1 MFPIHR
7 ARNRRADRWPRAGFA
22 PAAAPGAASTVIPFD
37 QAARFELT
45 GRPGN
50 VLQDVITVGPDGIFV
65 AVAIGYGLDEQ
76 RTEPT
81 PLLRLDRRDG
91 VVPGDVTLGELPV
104 SALLDGFRI
113 SQGLGRVVFDEEDVE
128 PRGRGA
134 IAEPVLSDNVL
145 PPVHALGNAAGTARL
160 LFESIAPPGDFAFL
174 LSATDT
180 ATGRELQDEPTHS
193 LASLGKSDGDR
204 PFRMLAQPVT
214 FLPRSSI
221 RIQITERS
229 ERVLGTLFIVL
240 YGYKVIAAGCPEPN
254 VRQLRGPRA
263 CPVETIG
270 RPNARVIPF
279 DYVTTFRL
287 IGQEDRLVEDEVSI
301 NSDGMF
307 VATAIGYGLEVEGT
321 DVLLSWENL
330 EDVGVDAL
338 RANLRQ
344 NRAAFDAWNA
354 LAPADP
360 AKAQLPVIDL
370 SSLPLRMLPTS
381 ALVDGVRIR
390 PDFIRLAMTDGG
402 DLSRAVPITII
413 NRMFERLNDPAD
425 VSFRY
430 SIFDSGR
437 GVELQNQP
445 IHNIAGLGIADGT
458 RPFKKLP
465 RPMVFL
471 PRSTIRVRVEERRGR
486 GTLFIVFQGYKVL
499 GDSGSRGAA

>member
-1 MFPIHR
+1 MLPTHR

-22 PAAAPGAASTVIPFD
+22 PAAAPGATRAIIPFD

-50 VLQDVITVGPDGIFV
+50 VLQDVITVAPDGVFV

-81 PLLRLDRRDG
+81 PLVRLDQANG

-104 SALLDGFRI
+104 SALLGGFRI
-113 SQGLGRVVFDEEDVE
+113 SQGLGRLVFDDEDVE

-134 IAEPVLSDNVL
+134 IPEPVLSDNVL
-145 PPVHALGNAAGTARL
+145 PPVHALGNADGTARL
-160 LFESIAPPGDFAFL
+160 LFDSITPPGDFSFL

-180 ATGRELQDEPTHS
+180 ASGRELQDEPTHS

-229 ERVLGTLFIVL
+229 EQVLGTLFIVL
-240 YGYKVIAAGCPEPN
+240 YGYKIIAAGCPEPT
-254 VRQLRGPRA
+254 VRQIRGPRA
-263 CPVETIG
+263 CPTETIG

-307 VATAIGYGLEVEGT
+307 VATAIGYGLEVEGA
-321 DVLLSWENL
+321 DVPLSWDNVD
-330 EDVGVDAL
+330 DVTVEPLRVAL
-338 RANLRQ
+338 RQ
-344 NRAAFDAWNA
+344 QRAALDAWSA
-354 LAPADP
+354 LRPDDP
-360 AKAQLPVIDL
+360 ARARLPVIDL
-370 SSLPLRMLPTS
+370 NSLPLRVLPTS

-390 PDFIRLAMTDGG
+390 PDFIRLVMTDGG
-402 DLSRAVPITII
+402 GLSRAVPITLAD
-413 NRMFERLNDPAD
+413 RMFERLNSPAD

-437 GVELQNQP
+437 GIELQNQP
-445 IHNIAGLGIADGT
+445 IHNVAGLGIADGT
-458 RPFKKLP
+458 RPFKKLL

-499 GDSGSRGAA
+499 GEAGPRGAV